1 MERPMTLAPAILILG
16 QASLETAK
24 TIAGLYQR
32 AEIWGLEGRVQGA
45 DKTYSHFGDTLR
57 ALYQEGRPLIALCAS
72 GIIIRALAPLL
83 SNKQAEPPVLSIAE
97 DGSAVVPLLGGLTG
111 VNDMAKT
118 IAKAFDVKPAITTSG
133 ELRFGINLLHPPVDM
148 VLANPDAAKKFTSDL
163 LAGAALRLIGQ
174 SQWIKRS
181 KLPLHDDGDLTIRI
195 TPEITSPSDNEL
207 IYHPRT
213 IVIGIE
219 KPCADLY
226 DHVAKILANAGLAA
240 PSLALILAHEHD
252 CNNDDIRRFAAQS
265 GLPLRFVETEGAL
278 TPHSVDEPV
287 KLIEETQVTIA
298 IADTPQD
305 IVLCGRPRGRLSVI
319 GLGPGD
325 KQFTTP
331 AVLAE
336 LAQAQ
341 DLLGYETYIKMAGTL
356 RDDQRIYATDNREEM
371 QRARHAFELAAS
383 GRSVVMVSSGD
394 PGVFAMAT
402 AVMEALDQSD
412 NPSWHA
418 VDLVIQPGISAA
430 MSAASKAG
438 APLGHDFCIISLSDN
453 LKPWSVIEN
462 RIHHAALADMVM
474 AFYNPVS
481 KARPHQ
487 LGQAIEKLRQL
498 RTPETPVILA
508 RDIGRPAESL
518 RHITLS
524 ELHSDMVDMRTVVLV
539 GSSLTRTFDRAMGQK
554 WTYTPRWYGDE
565 HRPKDFK

>member
-1 MERPMTLAPAILILG
+1 MTLAPAILILG
-16 QASLETAK
+16 QASLDTASR
-24 TIAGLYQR
+24 IASLYQG
-32 AEIWGLEGRVQGA
+32 AEILGLEGRVEGA
-45 DKTYSHFGDTLR
+45 DKTYPHFGDTLR

-72 GIIIRALAPLL
+72 GIVIRALAPLL
-83 SNKQAEPPVLSIAE
+83 NNKQAEPPVLCVAE

-111 VNDMAKT
+111 VNEMAKT
-118 IAKAFDVKPAITTSG
+118 IAKALDVKPAITTSG
-133 ELRFGINLLHPPVDM
+133 ELRFGINLLHPPRNMTLV
-148 VLANPDAAKKFTSDL
+148 NPDAAKKFTSDL
-163 LAGAALRLIGQ
+163 LAGENLRLIGH

-181 KLPLHDDGDLTIRI
+181 KLPLDDDGTLSIRV
-195 TPEITSPSDNEL
+195 THEVTKPNADEL
-207 IYHPRT
+207 LYHPQT

-219 KPCADLY
+219 NPCESLQS
-226 DHVAKILANAGLAA
+226 HLAEMLVKANLASA
-240 PSLALILAHEHD
+240 SLALILAHERD
-252 CNNDDIRRFAAQS
+252 CNNDDIRLLAEQT
-265 GLPLRFVETEGAL
+265 GLALRFVETHGTL
-278 TPHSVDEPV
+278 TPHSVDDPV
-287 KLIEETQVTIA
+287 EILESSNITLA
-298 IADTPQD
+298 IAKSPED

-341 DLLGYETYIKMAGTL
+341 NLLGYETYIKMAGTL
-356 RDDQRIYATDNREEM
+356 RDDQCIYATDNREEM

-462 RIHHAALADMVM
+462 RIEHAALADMVM

-487 LGQAIEKLRQL
+487 LGQAIAKLRAL
-498 RTPETPVILA
+498 RNPETPVILA

-518 RHITLS
+518 RHITLG
-524 ELHSDMVDMRTVVLV
+524 ELQSDMVDMRTVVLV
-539 GSSLTRTFDRAMGQK
+539 GSSLTRTFATSMDKK
-554 WTYTPRWYGDE
+554 WTYTPRWYGDA
-565 HRPKDFK
+565 HRPEDFK

>member
-1 MERPMTLAPAILILG
+1 MKLAPAILILG
-16 QASLETAK
+16 QASLEAAK
-24 TIAGLYQR
+24 TIASLYQG
-32 AEIWGLEGRVQGA
+32 AEIFGLETRVQGA
-45 DKTYSHFGDTLR
+45 DKTYPHFGDTLR

-111 VNDMAKT
+111 VNEMAKS

-133 ELRFGINLLHPPVDM
+133 ELRFGINLLHPPSDIS
-148 VLANPDAAKKFTSDL
+148 LANPETAKKFTSDL
-163 LAGAALRLIGQ
+163 LAGENLRLIGQ
-174 SQWIKRS
+174 SQWIRRS
-181 KLPLHDDGDLTIRI
+181 KLPLKDDGTLTIRI
-195 TPEITSPSDNEL
+195 TPELTTPNDNEL
-207 IYHPRT
+207 VYYPRT

-219 KPCADLY
+219 KPCADLH
-226 DHVAKILANAGLAA
+226 DHVVKILTNAGLAPA
-240 PSLALILAHEHD
+240 SLALILAHERD
-252 CNNDDIRRFAAQS
+252 CNNDDIRHFAAQS
-265 GLPLRFVETEGAL
+265 GLPLRFIVSDGAL
-278 TPHSVDEPV
+278 APHSVDEPV
-287 KLIEETQVTIA
+287 KLIEDSHVTLA
-298 IADTPQD
+298 IANTPED

-336 LAQAQ
+336 LDQAQ

-356 RDDQRIYATDNREEM
+356 REDQRIYATDNREEM

-418 VDLVIQPGISAA
+418 VELVIQPGISAA
-430 MSAASKAG
+430 MSAAAKAG

-462 RIHHAALADMVM
+462 RIHHAALADMVI

-487 LGQAIEKLRQL
+487 LGQAIEKLREL
-498 RTPETPVILA
+498 RAPSTPVILA
-508 RDIGRPAESL
+508 RDIGRPAEGL
-518 RHITLS
+518 RHITLG

-539 GSSLTRTFDRAMGQK
+539 GSSLTRTFGTSMGQK
-554 WTYTPRWYGDE
+554 WTYTPRWYGGA
-565 HRPKDFK
+565 HRPEGFR

>member
-1 MERPMTLAPAILILG
+1 MERPMTSAPAILILG

-24 TIAGLYQR
+24 IIASLFDD
-32 AEIWGLEGRVQGA
+32 AEIWGLEGRVQNA
-45 DKTYSHFGDTLR
+45 DKNYMHFGDTLR
-57 ALYQEGRPLIALCAS
+57 TLYQQGRPLIALCAS

-83 SNKQAEPPVLSIAE
+83 SNKHAEPPVLSIAE

-111 VNDMAKT
+111 VNEMAKV
-118 IAKAFDVKPAITTSG
+118 IAHAFDVHPAITTSG

-148 VLANPDAAKKFTSDL
+148 TIANPEMAKKFTSDL
-163 LAGAALRLIGQ
+163 LAGSTLHLIGK

-181 KLPLHDDGDLTIRI
+181 KLPLQDDGNLTLRV
-195 TPEITSPSDNEL
+195 TPELISTSANEL
-207 IYHPRT
+207 VYHPRT

-219 KPCADLY
+219 KPCADLHG
-226 DHVAKILANAGLAA
+226 HVANILANTGLASA
-240 PSLALILAHEHD
+240 SLALILAHEHD
-252 CNNDDIRRFAAQS
+252 CNDDDIRLFAAQS

-298 IADTPQD
+298 IADTPED

-341 DLLGYETYIKMAGTL
+341 DLLGYETYIKMAGPL

-371 QRARHAFELAAS
+371 QRARHAFELAAT

-402 AVMEALDQSD
+402 AVMEALEQGH
-412 NPSWHA
+412 NPSWYA

-430 MSAASKAG
+430 MSAAAKAG

-453 LKPWSVIEN
+453 LKPWSIIEN
-462 RIHHAALADMVM
+462 RIEHAALADMVM

-487 LGQAIEKLRQL
+487 LGQAIEKLRSL
-498 RTPETPVILA
+498 RAPETPVILA
-508 RDIGRPAESL
+508 RDIGRPAETL
-518 RHITLS
+518 RHITLG
-524 ELHSDMVDMRTVVLV
+524 ELQSGMVDMRTVVLV
-539 GSSLTRTFDRAMGQK
+539 GSSLTRTFATALGKQ
-554 WTYTPRWYGDE
+554 WTYTPRWYGDD